1 MKHALLF
8 FALLLSVGAWALPV
22 KKATFNFSRPQSLTP
37 SYTESAFNTDAGA
50 SIKVSDV
57 KFTSGDITLSFN
69 DEQNATGD
77 WLAKHTS
84 SDQSIYYTL
93 DMSDNSR
100 MVVSGADVKILSS
113 NGKLMAEGRSNGG
126 TFTWNGCD
134 RDGNRVASGVY
145 MVVTATDDGKKGTV
159 CKIAVIR

>member
-100 MVVSGADVKILSS
+100 MVVSGADVKILSVTV
-113 NGKLMAEGRSNGG
+113 GKGSTQGGFGLEKGQGG
-126 TFTWNGCD
+126 TFNSAD
-134 RDGNRVASGVY
+134 RKS
-145 MVVTATDDGKKGTV
+145 VV
-159 CKIAVIR
+159 